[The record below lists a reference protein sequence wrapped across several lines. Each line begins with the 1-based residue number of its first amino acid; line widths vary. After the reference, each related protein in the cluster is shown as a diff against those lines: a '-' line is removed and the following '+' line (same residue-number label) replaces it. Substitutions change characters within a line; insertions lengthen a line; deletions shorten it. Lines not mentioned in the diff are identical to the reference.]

1 MVVGNYVSLNANTV
15 FGTLF
20 AYCNTLDKKDLSSYH
35 RSRKR
40 LLLHKKH
47 LQYKE
52 KMISLVFN
60 TCISEQKNC
69 NSDMHKPKIISIFIL
84 IIELLI

>member
-15 FGTLF
+15 FNMLF
-20 AYCNTLDKKDLSSYH
+20 AYCNKLDKKDLSSYH

-47 LQYKE
+47 LQYKIQI
-52 KMISLVFN
+52 ISLVFN

-69 NSDMHKPKIISIFIL
+69 NSDIHKPTMISIFIL
-84 IIELLI
+84 MHGHAL